1 MIKTIIKAILGI
13 SFLIALG
20 FYLFDQ
26 PESLDEIPFYI
37 RGVWEETSDDVL
49 QGFKKPS
56 TVIIDDKSITM
67 NMYNFDNELTRKN
80 YTPSHITKKSRTIT
94 VYCPRE
100 TSYTE
105 VYEIIPEKSGGFIW
119 IYENVGGSEYKLG
132 RFVMK

>member
-1 MIKTIIKAILGI
+1 MIKTIVKVVLGI
-13 SFLIALG
+13 SLLIVFG

-26 PESLDEIPFYI
+26 PEELDEMPLET

-49 QGFKKPS
+49 QEFKKPS
-56 TVIIDDKSITM
+56 TVIIDAKSVRL

-100 TSYTE
+100 SSYTE
-105 VYEIIPEKSGGFIW
+105 VYEIIPEKNGGFLW